1 MADFYT
7 PPADPEALHAEA
19 LLQASCYSLP
29 YGAVGFS
36 SHLITYYTMLALVCG
51 RRPLWPWRRLRYPRY
66 SAIPGIISLIGTT
79 AVTSISINECSSEK
93 PFRLIGAWMMMT
105 SIAVSLMSISA
116 PFAFG
121 TSKEELLAEKVAN
134 EKVRK
139 ERKSFDMIAYAR
151 MDGKG
156 QKFPV
161 PGVEIQLHV
170 DDPARMR
177 KRTMGVRGLILVGM
191 LWVAGSVMGVYGIIL
206 FCDGRWNAIGVLN
219 TITAVFG
226 LVVFSPTIWMICNL
240 KHLKSD
246 DFGMLISLQLA
257 LVCSLGLLWMDW
269 TIGAM
274 TGNLIGVP
282 GNSGKDGV
290 VNKKLSDM
298 AWIYFALKR
307 LPLLGL

>member
-1 MADFYT
+1 MSDFYT
-7 PPADPEALHAEA
+7 PPADPAALHAEA

-36 SHLITYYTMLALVCG
+36 SHLITYYTMICLICG
-51 RRPLWPWRRLRYPRY
+51 RRPLWPWRRLRYPLY

-79 AVTSISINECSSEK
+79 VVTSISINRCSSEK

-105 SIAVSLMSISA
+105 SIAVSLTTISA

-121 TSKEELLAEKVAN
+121 TTKEELLAEKVAN
-134 EKVRK
+134 EKVIK

-151 MDGKG
+151 MDGKEK
-156 QKFPV
+156 KFPV
-161 PGVEIQLHV
+161 PGLEVLLHV
-170 DDPARMR
+170 DDPGR
-177 KRTMGVRGLILVGM
+177 KRKRAMGVRGLILVGM
-191 LWVAGSVMGVYGIIL
+191 IWVSGSIMGVYGIIL
-206 FCDGRWNAIGVLN
+206 FCDGRWNAISVLN

-226 LVVFSPTIWMICNL
+226 LVVFSPTILILCKL
-240 KHLKSD
+240 KNIKSD
-246 DFGMLISLQLA
+246 TLGILISLQLV

-274 TGNLIGVP
+274 TGNLVGVP
-282 GNSGKDGV
+282 GRSGKDGV
-290 VNKKLSDM
+290 VNRKMMDL